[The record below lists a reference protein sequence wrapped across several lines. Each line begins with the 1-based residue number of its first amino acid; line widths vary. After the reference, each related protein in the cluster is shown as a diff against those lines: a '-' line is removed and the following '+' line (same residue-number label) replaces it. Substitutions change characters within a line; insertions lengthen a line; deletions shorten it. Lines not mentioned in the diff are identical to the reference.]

1 MDPVEQR
8 AALSAAI
15 ERSEHSCA
23 LLSRVIGRNPAYLQQ
38 YLSRGSPREL
48 SVGDR
53 ARIARFLGVPEAR
66 FGVVPDRQII
76 EVTRMD
82 LGASAGPGRLAEE
95 DRRGQAGL
103 VDPLLLR
110 KLGVRADAASLIR
123 VRGDS
128 MEGTLF
134 EGDEILV
141 DSDRRVPSGRHS
153 LFVIRYDGALMVK
166 RLLPLGSEIEVISD
180 NPDYRSWTAPVGEI
194 DVVGRVVWLGR
205 NLI

>member
-8 AALSAAI
+8 TALSAAI
-15 ERSEHSCA
+15 ELSEHSCA
-23 LLSRVIGRNPAYLQQ
+23 YLSRVIGRNPAYLQQ

-48 SVGDR
+48 AVGDR
-53 ARIARFLGVPEAR
+53 AKIARFLGLPEAR

-82 LGASAGPGRLAEE
+82 LGASAGPGRLAEDE
-95 DRRGQAGL
+95 RRGQAGL

-128 MEGTLF
+128 MERTLSD
-134 EGDEILV
+134 GDEILV
-141 DSDRRVPSGRHS
+141 DSDRRMPSARRN
-153 LFVIRYDGALMVK
+153 LFVIRHDGLLMVK
-166 RLLPLGSEIEVISD
+166 RLMPLGSEIEVISD

>member
-8 AALSAAI
+8 TALSAAI
-15 ERSEHSCA
+15 ELSEHSCA
-23 LLSRVIGRNPAYLQQ
+23 YLSRVIGRNPAYLQQ

-48 SVGDR
+48 TVKDR
-53 ARIARFLGVPEAR
+53 ALIARFLGLPEAR
-66 FGVVPDRQII
+66 FGVVPDRRII

-95 DRRGQAGL
+95 DRRGQAGV

-128 MEGTLF
+128 MEPTLF

-141 DSDRRVPSGRHS
+141 DSDRRVPNARHS

-166 RLLPLGSEIEVISD
+166 RLMPLGSEIEVISD
-180 NPDYRSWTAPVGEI
+180 NADYRSWTAPVGEI

>member
-1 MDPVEQR
+1 MDPAEQR
-8 AALSAAI
+8 SALSAAI

-48 SVGDR
+48 SVKDR

-66 FGVVPDRQII
+66 FGVVADRQII

-95 DRRGQAGL
+95 ERRGQAGL

-128 MEGTLF
+128 MERTLSD
-134 EGDEILV
+134 GDEILV
-141 DSDRRVPSGRHS
+141 DSDRRMPSARRD
-153 LFVIRYDGALMVK
+153 LFVIRHDGALMVK
-166 RLLPLGSEIEVISD
+166 RLAPLGSEVEVISD
-180 NPDYRSWTAPVGEI
+180 NPDYPSWTAPAGAI
-194 DVVGRVVWLGR
+194 DVIGRAVWVGRT
-205 NLI
+205 LI